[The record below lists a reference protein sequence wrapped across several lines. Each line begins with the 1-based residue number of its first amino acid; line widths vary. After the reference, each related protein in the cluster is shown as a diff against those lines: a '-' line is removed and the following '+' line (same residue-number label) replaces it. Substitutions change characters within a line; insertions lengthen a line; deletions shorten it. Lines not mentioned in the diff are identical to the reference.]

1 MTFRQIAIVVLTI
14 AGGSGTRR
22 ANAQSAIVYY
32 DHRPGDS
39 TVVPR
44 LSYLMPGDRAS
55 RETSSKE
62 RHQGLPP
69 ALHIPQGSSVCVVVE
84 HANTLLYTYTAAS
97 KSVTTEAPTGLAS
110 LLSSIVPIIT
120 AIEKSSYA
128 RGYLATSRDA
138 EADLLQ
144 YARQVRH
151 IADIASNLDDVR
163 NETDAESGLAR
174 AAHAAD
180 SLAHAAELENTSAAK
195 LFASHR
201 GDTVFVL
208 LHEVQTTAFNHI
220 AAESQEI
227 AIAASASD
235 PTFCAVLDDSRVRTT
250 LAITR
255 KFKVRSGELALR
267 PARDSVLSVVSD
279 PVSNRVFELVPAAI
293 LSFDMQG
300 RRRFGIDNGVV
311 RGRDDR
317 RPMFNPG
324 ILALG
329 RVGGP
334 LWVAAGVGKGFD
346 VSPDLFVGATLRA
359 GESVVGTNIVVGAG
373 LSVSKVVVGLSAG
386 REGAAVP
393 SDATDVQQIV
403 KREYRTGA
411 GVIFSVSGLSFA
423 RLEKK

>member
-1 MTFRQIAIVVLTI
+1 MMFRQIAIIVFMI
-14 AGGSGTRR
+14 AGPRVR
-22 ANAQSAIVYY
+22 QANAQSAIVYY

-39 TVVPR
+39 AIVPR
-44 LSYLMPGDRAS
+44 VSYLMPGERSS
-55 RETSSKE
+55 RSPNPKE
-62 RHQGLPP
+62 RHAGLPP
-69 ALHIPQGSSVCVVVE
+69 ALRVPQGSSVCVVVE
-84 HANTLLYTYTAAS
+84 HANPLLYTYATASRAI
-97 KSVTTEAPTGLAS
+97 TTESTTGLAS

-128 RGYLATSRDA
+128 RGYLTPSHDSQ
-138 EADLLQ
+138 ADLLQ
-144 YARQVRH
+144 YARDVRH
-151 IADIASNLDDVR
+151 IAGIASNLDDVR
-163 NETDAESGLAR
+163 DKTDAETDLSA

-180 SLAHAAELENTSAAK
+180 SLGTEADLENNSAAK

-201 GDTVFVL
+201 ADTIFVL
-208 LHEVQTTAFNHI
+208 LHEVQTAAFAQI
-220 AAESQEI
+220 ATRREEI
-227 AIAASASD
+227 AIAANASD
-235 PTFCAVLDDSRVRTT
+235 PTFCSVLDDSRIRTT
-250 LAITR
+250 LAVTR
-255 KFKVRSGELALR
+255 KFKAASGEHAFR
-267 PARDSVLSVVSD
+267 PSRDSVFSVVSD
-279 PVSNRVFELVPAAI
+279 PLSTRVFELVPAAV

-311 RGRDDR
+311 RGRDDK

-334 LWVAAGVGKGFD
+334 LWAAAGVGKGFD

-373 LSVSKVVVGLSAG
+373 LSVSKVVVGLSEG
-386 REGAAVP
+386 REGGAVP

-403 KREYRTGA
+403 KREYRTGV

-423 RLEKK
+423 RMEKR